1 MSLKRARLR
10 RLIPAAVAIVLLAV
24 LFVVAQRPTASA
36 AEVDQIASKY
46 KFTEM
51 PIAMPPGYHPTQT
64 IRQVNPAYKNIQA
77 WISSVGAGVALTD
90 VTGHGR
96 DDGMCIVDPRT
107 NDVIVTY
114 APTAPPQ
121 DRFTPFVL
129 NAAPL
134 PVTSD
139 MAPMGCV
146 PGDYNG
152 DGRTDFLVYYWG
164 RSPIIFLA
172 RSTASKPSASAY
184 RPVELLSGVSADGQY
199 YGPDWNTND
208 VTVADFDGTGH
219 PDLFIGNYFP
229 DSEVLN
235 PNGID
240 DVQMPSSLSNA
251 QNGGGDY
258 IYKWTGGTGGPNPTV
273 SYQLAPNAIPYA
285 DATGWTLGAATAD
298 LTGNGLPDLYI
309 ANDFGPGHLLYNDST
324 PGHIK
329 FTVTIGNRG
338 LATPK
343 SFVVGRGSFKGMGV
357 DFGDLS
363 DNGRFDFMVSNIT
376 TAWGLEESNFVFMNQ
391 ASSGKQMQQDLASG
405 VAPFNQDAEQMGM
418 AFTGWSWDVKMG
430 DFLNSGNLDV
440 VQTDGF
446 IKGSINRWN
455 WLQEMAMT
463 NDDLLSNPADWPLV
477 QAGDDIAGNQCL
489 AFYASAPG
497 GSYVNIDK
505 QLGLCSNT
513 TPTRGVATADT
524 LANGHLDFAV
534 ARQWGPPAFYA
545 NQAPD
550 LGNYLGLELYRPT
563 ADGGTPGQGL
573 EGIGS
578 PAYGT
583 TAQIYYAGHTQVAQL
598 DGGSG
603 SGGKRSFEVYFGLG
617 SYHGPVTVRLHWRNA
632 SGQLRTQTL
641 TLTPGTHNLLD
652 TNNTFKEV
660 PNS

>member
-10 RLIPAAVAIVLLAV
+10 RLVPAVVALTLLAA
-24 LFVVAQRPTASA
+24 LFAVAQRPTASA
-36 AEVDQIASKY
+36 AEVKRIASEY
-46 KFTEM
+46 KLTQM
-51 PIAMPPGYHPTQT
+51 PVAMPPGYHPTRT
-64 IRQVNPAYKNIQA
+64 IRQVNPDYKNLQA
-77 WISSVGAGVALTD
+77 WISSVGAGVALND

-96 DDGMCIVDPRT
+96 DDGMCVVDPRT
-107 NDVIVTY
+107 DDVVVTY
-114 APTAPPQ
+114 APTAPRA

-134 PVTSD
+134 PMTSA

-164 RSPIIFLA
+164 RSPIVFLA
-172 RSTASKPSASAY
+172 RSTAKSPSLNAY
-184 RPVELLSGVSADGQY
+184 RPQELLPGSSVKSQY
-199 YGPDWNTND
+199 DGPDWNTND

-219 PDLFIGNYFP
+219 PDLFVGNYFP

-235 PNGID
+235 PQGID
-240 DVQMPSSLSNA
+240 NVQMPSSLSNA
-251 QNGGGDY
+251 KNGGGDY
-258 IYKWTGGTGGPNPTV
+258 VYRWTGGTSGPNPTV
-273 SYQLAPNAIPYA
+273 SYKQVPNAIPYV

-298 LTGNGLPDLYI
+298 LTGSGLPDLYI

-324 PGHIK
+324 PGNIK
-329 FTVTIGNRG
+329 FAVANGDRG

-343 SFVVGRGSFKGMGV
+343 SFVVGKGSFKGMGV
-357 DFGDLS
+357 DFGDLR

-376 TAWGLEESNFVFMNQ
+376 TPWGLEESNFVFMNQ
-391 ASSGKQMQQDLASG
+391 ASSGKQMRQDLASG
-405 VAPFNQDAEQMGM
+405 VAPFNQNAEQLGM
-418 AFTGWSWDVKMG
+418 AFTGWAWDVKMA

-446 IKGSINRWN
+446 VKGKVDRWN

-477 QAGDDIAGNQCL
+477 KAGDDIAGNQCL

-497 GSYVNIDK
+497 STYVNIDR
-505 QLGLCSNT
+505 QLGLCGNT
-513 TPTRGVATADT
+513 TPTRGVAIADPQ
-524 LANGHLDFAV
+524 ANGHLDFAV

-545 NQAPD
+545 NRSPD
-550 LGNYLGLELYRPT
+550 LGHYLGLELYRP
-563 ADGGTPGQGL
+563 AVGVGTPGRDL
-573 EGIGS
+573 EGVGS

-583 TAQIYYAGHTQVAQL
+583 TVQISYPGHTQISQV

-603 SGGKRSFEVYFGLG
+603 SGGKRSLEVYFGLG
-617 SYHGPVTVRLHWRNA
+617 SYHGPVTVRMHWRDA
-632 SGQLRTQTL
+632 SRTLHSQIL
-641 TLTPGTHNLLD
+641 TLTPGTHNLFL
-652 TNNTFKEV
+652 NSSFKEV

>member
-1 MSLKRARLR
+1 MSFSRARVR
-10 RLIPAAVAIVLLAV
+10 RLVPGASALALLAG
-24 LFVVAQRPTASA
+24 LFFNVNAHLPAQLEQVASQ
-36 AEVDQIASKY
+36 Y
-46 KFTEM
+46 KFEEM

-77 WISSVGAGVALTD
+77 WISSVGAGIALAD

-107 NDVIVTY
+107 NDVVVTY
-114 APTAPPQ
+114 APTAPAA

-134 PVTSD
+134 PMTSS

-172 RSTASKPSASAY
+172 RSTAAHPSPGAY
-184 RPVELLSGVSADGQY
+184 RPQELLPGSSVAGQY
-199 YGPDWNTND
+199 DGPDWNTND

-219 PDLFIGNYFP
+219 PDLFVGNYFP
-229 DSEVLN
+229 DSQVLD
-235 PNGID
+235 PQGID
-240 DVQMPSSLSNA
+240 NVQMPSSLSNA
-251 QNGGGDY
+251 KNGGGDY
-258 IYKWTGGTGGPNPTV
+258 ILRFVGGTAGPNPTV
-273 SYQLAPNAIPYA
+273 TYTEVPNAIPYA
-285 DATGWTLGAATAD
+285 DSTGWTLGAATAD

-324 PGHIK
+324 PGNIK
-329 FTVTIGNRG
+329 FTVAIGDRTPT
-338 LATPK
+338 TPK
-343 SFVVGRGSFKGMGV
+343 SFVVGKGSFKGMGV

-363 DNGRFDFMVSNIT
+363 DNGKFDFMVSNIT

-391 ASSGKQMQQDLASG
+391 AATGQQMKQDLASG
-405 VAPFNQDAEQMGM
+405 YAPFSQKAEQMGM
-418 AFTGWSWDVKMG
+418 AWTGWAWDVKMG
-430 DFLNSGNLDV
+430 DFLNSGTLDV

-446 IKGSINRWN
+446 IKGTIDRWN

-477 QAGDDIAGNQCL
+477 QAGDDIAGNQCP
-489 AFYASAPG
+489 AFYASTPG
-497 GSYVNIDK
+497 GAYVNIDK
-505 QLGLCSNT
+505 QLGMCSDT

-524 LANGHLDFAV
+524 RGDGRLDFAI

-545 NQAPD
+545 NESPA
-550 LGNYLGLELYRPT
+550 LGQYLNLQLYRP
-563 ADGGTPGQGL
+563 AVAGGTPGQGL
-573 EGIGS
+573 EAIGA

-583 TAQIYYAGHTQVAQL
+583 TVQISYPGHTQISQL

-603 SGGKRSFEVYFGLG
+603 SGGKRSFEVNFGLG
-617 SYHGPVTVRLHWRNA
+617 SYHGPVTVRLHWRDA
-632 SGQLRTQTL
+632 SGQLIQRTL
-641 TLTPGTHNLLD
+641 TLSPGTDNLLL
-652 TNNTFKEV
+652 TNTVKEV